1 MTDKKERPAHDAYDI
16 VPAKAADYPMLVDI
30 WEASV
35 RATHTF
41 LAEADLQRLRSR
53 LATDYFPAVEL
64 HMLLT
69 DGRPVGFAGLSGDN
83 LEMLFV
89 HPDFFGRGLGRA
101 LLSFAIREKG
111 VTRVD
116 VNEQNKRAEASARP
130 RATKPT
136 PTDFPTPYCT
146 WPCGSSRSPRPHTLC
161 SPAAGKEFPPQPKKT
176 DSVYSGTCTVTDT
189 YPRSRP
195 SGHSGTGLQT
205 AKTRSAVSISRK
217 YVTLF
222 RSPGRT
228 RRTTPAI
235 KPLANSMF
243 HT

>member
-116 VNEQNKRAEASARP
+116 VNEQNKRAEGFY
-130 RATKPT
+130 RAH
-136 PTDFPTPYCT
+136 
-146 WPCGSSRSPRPHTLC
+146 G
-161 SPAAGKEFPPQPKKT
+161 
-176 DSVYSGTCTVTDT
+176 
-189 YPRSRP
+189 
-195 SGHSGTGLQT
+195 
-205 AKTRSAVSISRK
+205 I
-217 YVTLF
+217 
-222 RSPGRT
+222 
-228 RRTTPAI
+228 RTTSRGETDADGLPYPILHMA
-235 KPLANSMF
+235 LRQ
-243 HT
+243 

>member
-89 HPDFFGRGLGRA
+89 HPDFF
-101 LLSFAIREKG
+101 
-111 VTRVD
+111 
-116 VNEQNKRAEASARP
+116 SA
-130 RATKPT
+130 A
-136 PTDFPTPYCT
+136 D
-146 WPCGSSRSPRPHTLC
+146 WDGHC
-161 SPAAGKEFPPQPKKT
+161 SPSPSAKRGDT
-176 DSVYSGTCTVTDT
+176 SGC
-189 YPRSRP
+189 
-195 SGHSGTGLQT
+195 Q
-205 AKTRSAVSISRK
+205 
-217 YVTLF
+217 
-222 RSPGRT
+222 
-228 RRTTPAI
+228 
-235 KPLANSMF
+235 
-243 HT
+243 

>member
-53 LATDYFPAVEL
+53 LATDYCPAVEL

-116 VNEQNKRAEASARP
+116 VNEQNKRAEGFY
-130 RATKPT
+130 RAHG
-136 PTDFPTPYCT
+136 F
-146 WPCGSSRSPRPHTLC
+146 
-161 SPAAGKEFPPQPKKT
+161 
-176 DSVYSGTCTVTDT
+176 
-189 YPRSRP
+189 
-195 SGHSGTGLQT
+195 
-205 AKTRSAVSISRK
+205 
-217 YVTLF
+217 
-222 RSPGRT
+222 
-228 RRTTPAI
+228 RTTSRDETDADGLPYPILHMA
-235 KPLANSMF
+235 LRQ
-243 HT
+243 

>member
-89 HPDFFGRGLGRA
+89 SRLFRPRTGTGIA
-101 LLSFAIREKG
+101 LLRHPRKG
-111 VTRVD
+111 GDT
-116 VNEQNKRAEASARP
+116 
-130 RATKPT
+130 
-136 PTDFPTPYCT
+136 
-146 WPCGSSRSPRPHTLC
+146 
-161 SPAAGKEFPPQPKKT
+161 
-176 DSVYSGTCTVTDT
+176 SGC
-189 YPRSRP
+189 
-195 SGHSGTGLQT
+195 Q
-205 AKTRSAVSISRK
+205 
-217 YVTLF
+217 
-222 RSPGRT
+222 
-228 RRTTPAI
+228 
-235 KPLANSMF
+235 
-243 HT
+243 